1 MKEKKEAKAKLQWI
15 VLKNKIK
22 INKIGSRI
30 VRKINSLKLLK
41 VNITQKVLKRN
52 SKKLKKK

>member
-52 SKKLKKK
+52 SKKLKKN